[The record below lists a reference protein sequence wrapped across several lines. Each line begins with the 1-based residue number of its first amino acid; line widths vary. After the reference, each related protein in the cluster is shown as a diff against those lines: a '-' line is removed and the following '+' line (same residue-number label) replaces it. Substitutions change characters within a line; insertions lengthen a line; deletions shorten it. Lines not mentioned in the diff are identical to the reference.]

1 MSKTCSYPSKIFDTI
16 SPNFFLNK
24 SLHMFSGQLLFGNNT
39 EECVLHWLQ
48 LALVNSTPLDSKPR
62 QIHSR
67 VDDDD
72 NDGKLHFKK

>member
-1 MSKTCSYPSKIFDTI
+1 
-16 SPNFFLNK
+16 
-24 SLHMFSGQLLFGNNT
+24 MFSGQLLFGNNT